1 MIVVGGIDDNQR
13 KRPNTIRV
21 DLERLAPLTR
31 VTVNATFPAVGEGY
45 VSNKTPLKKEWKKN
59 SKAKWS

>member
-13 KRPNTIRV
+13 KRPYTIRV

-45 VSNKTPLKKEWKKN
+45 VSNKTPLKKE
-59 SKAKWS
+59 